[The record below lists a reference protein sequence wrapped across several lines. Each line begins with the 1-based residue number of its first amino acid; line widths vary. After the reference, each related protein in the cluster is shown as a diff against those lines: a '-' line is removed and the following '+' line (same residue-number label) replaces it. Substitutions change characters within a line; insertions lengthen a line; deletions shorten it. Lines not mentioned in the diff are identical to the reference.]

1 MVNNKKK
8 KYRVDRLSNGE
19 RIFGYCVN
27 VLMVIAIIGSLYPL
41 IYVISASISSG
52 ISVDRGQVFLLP
64 VEFTLGA
71 YEYLFSDGAFW
82 VSFCNSLF
90 YMFAGTV
97 YCMLVSVTVAYVM
110 SRKNFIFNRALNFF
124 ILFTMWLGA
133 GTIPRYLN
141 YINLGMGDSR
151 SAMIIGFGVSA
162 FNIILIRNYFDSLP
176 NELVEASRIDGASEF
191 QVLSKIFVPLSAP
204 ILATV
209 SLFYALGSWNSWFW
223 YSLLIKSES
232 KQPLQI
238 ILRRL
243 LLYSV
248 ENIDDTSNE
257 IVKIVAGSHNDTTIK
272 YAIMV
277 LSLIPVVIVYPY
289 VQKHF
294 TKGIT
299 LGGVKS

>member
-1 MVNNKKK
+1 MVSIKSKKK
-8 KYRVDRLSNGE
+8 KFDCLSRGE
-19 RIFGYCVN
+19 KIFGYIVN
-27 VLMVIAIIGSLYPL
+27 ILMVISIIGALYPL
-41 IYVISASISSG
+41 VYVFSASISSG
-52 ISVDRGQVFLLP
+52 MSVDRGQVFLLP
-64 VEFTLGA
+64 VDVTFGA
-71 YEYLFSDGAFW
+71 YKYLFSDEAFW
-82 VSFCNSLF
+82 ISFANSLF

-97 YCMLVSVTVAYVM
+97 YCMIISVMVAYVM
-110 SRKNFIFNRALNFF
+110 SRRDFLFNRFLNFF
-124 ILFTMWLGA
+124 VLFTMWLGA

-141 YINLGMGDSR
+141 YINLGMDDSR
-151 SAMIIGFGVSA
+151 IAMVVGFGVSA

-176 NELVEASRIDGASEF
+176 KELIEASKIDGASEYD
-191 QVLSKIFVPLSAP
+191 VLTKIYIPLSAP

-209 SLFYALGSWNSWFW
+209 SLFYALSSWNSWFW
-223 YSLLIKSES
+223 YSLLIKEES

-238 ILRRL
+238 VLRRL
-243 LLYSV
+243 LLHST

-257 IVKIVAGSHNDTTIK
+257 IVKIVEGGHNDTTIK

>member
-1 MVNNKKK
+1 MVDKRNMKANFINDSK
-8 KYRVDRLSNGE
+8 GE
-19 RIFGYCVN
+19 IIFGYIVN
-27 VLMVIAIIGSLYPL
+27 ILMGICILGALYPL
-41 IYVISASISSG
+41 IYVISASLSSG
-52 ISVDRGQVFLLP
+52 ISVDRGQVFLWP

-71 YEYLFSDGAFW
+71 YEYLFSDNAFW
-82 VSFCNSLF
+82 ISFANSVF
-90 YMFAGTV
+90 YMLAGTV
-97 YCMLVSVTVAYVM
+97 YCMFVSVTVAYVM
-110 SRKNFIFNRALNFF
+110 SRKTFIFNKSINFF
-124 ILFTMWLGA
+124 ILFTMWLSA

-141 YINLGMGDSR
+141 YINLGMSDSR
-151 SAMIIGFGVSA
+151 IAMIIGFGVSA

-176 NELVEASRIDGASEF
+176 KELIEAATMDGATEA
-191 QVLSKIFVPLSAP
+191 QILRKIYIPLSAP

-209 SLFYALGSWNSWFW
+209 SLFYALASWNSWFW

-238 ILRRL
+238 VLRRL
-243 LLYSV
+243 LLYSA

-257 IVKIVAGSHNDTTIK
+257 IINIVAGAHNDTTIK

-277 LSLIPVVIVYPY
+277 LSLIPVLIVYPY